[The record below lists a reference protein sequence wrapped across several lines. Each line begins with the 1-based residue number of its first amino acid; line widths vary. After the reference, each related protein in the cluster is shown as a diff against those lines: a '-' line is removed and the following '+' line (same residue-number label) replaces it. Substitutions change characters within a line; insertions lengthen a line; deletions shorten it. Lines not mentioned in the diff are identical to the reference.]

1 MILQKLEKL
10 LEYGIYLWIFLL
22 PWQVRYFYQA
32 ELKGGVWEA
41 GSLSIYLS
49 EIILIFLLFLNF
61 ILWVSKSRADKKL
74 LKDIKFSSPLIWL
87 LIFVF
92 WVFIS
97 AWWSVLPALSV
108 YYGLKF
114 LLALGIIW
122 LIKLDKI
129 SFSRVAVIIVASG
142 LLQGLL
148 AVSQF
153 LNQLVWGSKWLGM
166 AWQDAQNLGVS
177 VVDTGLRR
185 WLRAYGSFPH
195 PNILGG
201 FLTIALV
208 FCFYL
213 YEQTNRLWQQLK
225 NKQLEIFNT
234 IVLFVT
240 MIIFSG
246 LLLSFSRAAWLGVG
260 LFLFIIFV
268 QLIFK
273 KGFFSWTTFNKLF
286 LLIVFTGAIW
296 ISVYTEPFLTRINAS
311 ERLEQFSINQR
322 IDSYQDAWQTF
333 KQKPF
338 LGTGI
343 GVYTYNLHRQHPER
357 YVWDL
362 QPPHNTFLL
371 VLVELG
377 LVGFI
382 LFLIIIFL
390 LSKNINF
397 NPQRIWLIIM
407 LVFLMLFDH
416 WWWSLSVGIYL
427 LFLFFGLILYKKE

>member
-273 KGFFSWTTFNKLF
+273 KCFFSWTTFNKLF

-311 ERLEQFSINQR
+311 ERLEQFSVNQR

-397 NPQRIWLIIM
+397 KPQRIWLIIM